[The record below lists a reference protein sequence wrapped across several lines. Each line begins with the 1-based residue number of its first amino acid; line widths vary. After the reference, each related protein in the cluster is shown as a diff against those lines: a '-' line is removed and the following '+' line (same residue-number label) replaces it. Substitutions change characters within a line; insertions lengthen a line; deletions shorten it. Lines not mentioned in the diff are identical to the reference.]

1 MPRLSD
7 EDRFKRLQQRRDQ
20 LNAKLAA
27 LEARNRQAEKK
38 RDDRRKILLGALV
51 MVDLPQRPEL
61 RAWLLERLP
70 DFLTRPEDKKLFAD
84 LLTPAEDVSHDS
96 PETGDAT

>member
-1 MPRLSD
+1 MPRPSD

-51 MVDLPQRPEL
+51 MADLPQCPEL
-61 RAWLLERLP
+61 RAWLAERLP
-70 DFLTRPEDKKLFAD
+70 GFLTRTEDKKLFAD
-84 LLTPAEDVSHDS
+84 LLPPDNEVVPHSSA
-96 PETGDAT
+96 GDAV